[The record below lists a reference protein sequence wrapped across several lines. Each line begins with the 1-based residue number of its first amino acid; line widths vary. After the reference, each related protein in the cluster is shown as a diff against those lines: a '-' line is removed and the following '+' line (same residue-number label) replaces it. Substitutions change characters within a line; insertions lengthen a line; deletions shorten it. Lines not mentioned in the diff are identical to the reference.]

1 MGTVLNKDTKGIKV
15 AVKAKHV
22 TRKATERA
30 IRKEDNFFTT
40 VVIKNPKQLYD
51 ILDTADLYAV
61 DDTGKY
67 YKLTEENA
75 LEAFEA
81 LNGGQALDTQKF
93 KAIEDV
99 AKTLGHCNA
108 TSLLKA
114 NPSAQEAKKF
124 GEVTV
129 ENGVVHGQLCYIA
142 DNVAESNTYKKG
154 YFLAIGYDDVVAN
167 ASGIT
172 EPKIVVNDKTATL
185 IAGNNVVGLGEEY
198 PKVVKVTGK
207 VTIDGN
213 AVEVSENVTLKVEL
227 LPKTVD
233 ERFKP
238 FEEVLIYPVEKKT
251 ESDAVAVAP
260 TPVAPGAA
268 ASSSALEEAAGSTT
282 GRRGKKDQREGSA
295 VQPPSGS
302 EPGAAGDGLASG
314 VRASEDTL

>member
-1 MGTVLNKDTKGIKV
+1 MGIVLNKDTKGIKV
-15 AVKAKHV
+15 AVKAKHA
-22 TRKATERA
+22 TRKATGHT
-30 IRKEDNFFTT
+30 IRKEENFFTT
-40 VVIKNPKQLYD
+40 VVVKNPEQLYA

-61 DDTGKY
+61 DDTGKHY
-67 YKLTEENA
+67 ELTMENA

-81 LNGGQALDTQKF
+81 LNGGQALDTAKF
-93 KAIEDV
+93 KAVDDV
-99 AKTLGHCNA
+99 AKTLGYCKA
-108 TSLLKA
+108 TSLLKTT
-114 NPSAQEAKKF
+114 PSIQEAKKF
-124 GEVTV
+124 GAVTV
-129 ENGVVHGQLCYIA
+129 EDGVVYGQLYYIA

-172 EPKIVVNDKTATL
+172 EPKIVVNDKAATL
-185 IAGNNVVGLGEEY
+185 IAGNNVVGLGEDY

-238 FEEVLIYPVEKKT
+238 FEEVPVYPVEKKT
-251 ESDAVAVAP
+251 ESDTIAAAP
-260 TPVAPGAA
+260 TPVAPGA
-268 ASSSALEEAAGSTT
+268 SSSTLEEAAGSTT
-282 GRRGKKDQREGSA
+282 GRRGKKNQLEGSA

-302 EPGAAGDGLASG
+302 EPGVAGDGLASG